1 MLYYDRFDAC
11 EGNDLNKVGN
21 SKECD
26 ICHYWYFL
34 NNEFKFKLYVC
45 NWCNELLIMSM
56 NLSNIYL
63 LTIKVLIIVVLLVE
77 LVKVKS

>member
-45 NWCNELLIMSM
+45 N
-56 NLSNIYL
+56 
-63 LTIKVLIIVVLLVE
+63 
-77 LVKVKS
+77 